1 MKDFRSARMQLE
13 VFRIFFVARFTVN
26 LLFDYQKFDPVGPS
40 LVGREEKTRGMS
52 ENV

>member
-13 VFRIFFVARFTVN
+13 VFRILFARFTLN
-26 LLFDYQKFDPVGPS
+26 LHFDYYKFDPVGPS